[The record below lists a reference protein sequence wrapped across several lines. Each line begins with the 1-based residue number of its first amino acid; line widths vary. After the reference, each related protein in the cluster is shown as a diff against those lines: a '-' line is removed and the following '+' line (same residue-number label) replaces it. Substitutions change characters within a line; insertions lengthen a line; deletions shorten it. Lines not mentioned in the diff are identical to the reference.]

1 MHSGQGQ
8 SGKGLGTAAASA
20 PDPKAFATALRECAD
35 IESFCSVLSKVFRVR
50 QTEVAMLQLEKG
62 LLRFLFPEQLKT
74 AGSIPVSSATA
85 VAAHT
90 AVTKKVE
97 LFNSFT
103 KVKHA
108 SIFET
113 VKLGNAEQSDSSES
127 APIQKLISA
136 PIMSSEGR
144 VLGVL
149 QVCRKGLDLNL
160 AGADFTLDDLQNL
173 EAAAKVAATSAFLQR

>member
-1 MHSGQGQ
+1 MQTFKPKSAA
-8 SGKGLGTAAASA
+8 GTAVA
-20 PDPKAFATALRECAD
+20 PAREPEALDVALSPCAD
-35 IESFCSVLSKVFRVR
+35 ADSFCLELSKIFHVR
-50 QTEVAMLQLEKG
+50 RTEVALLQLEKG
-62 LLRFLFPEQLKT
+62 LLRFLFPEELKT

-108 SIFET
+108 SIFEN
-113 VKLGNAEQSDSSES
+113 VKFANPNESDPGER
-127 APIQKLISA
+127 APIQKLMSA
-136 PIMSSEGR
+136 PVLTSEGT

-149 QVCRKGLDLNL
+149 QVCRKGLDLRM
-160 AGADFTLDDLQNL
+160 AGADFTPDDLQVL
-173 EAAAKVAATSAFLQR
+173 ENAAKVAAKGAFIRQT

>member
-1 MHSGQGQ
+1 MPNSQSQSGQ
-8 SGKGLGTAAASA
+8 AAAAA
-20 PDPKAFATALRECAD
+20 PDPKEFQAALRECAD
-35 IESFCSVLSKVFRVR
+35 AVSFCGVLAKLFRVR
-50 QTEVAMLQLEKG
+50 KTEVAFLQLEKG
-62 LLRFLFPEQLKT
+62 LLRFLFPEELRT

-90 AVTKKVE
+90 AITKKVE

-113 VKLGNAEQSDSSES
+113 VKLGKADQADPADS

-136 PIMSSEGR
+136 PILSGEGR

-149 QVCRKGLDLNL
+149 QISRKGLDLNL
-160 AGADFTLDDLQNL
+160 AGADFSLDDLSNL
-173 EAAAKVAATSAFLQR
+173 ESAAKIAATATFLQR

>member
-1 MHSGQGQ
+1 MC
-8 SGKGLGTAAASA
+8 
-20 PDPKAFATALRECAD
+20 ECAD
-35 IESFCSVLSKVFRVR
+35 AGAFCGVLAKVFRVR
-50 QTEVAMLQLEKG
+50 QTEVALLQLEKG
-62 LLRFLFPEQLKT
+62 LLRFLFPEALKT

-113 VKLGNAEQSDSSES
+113 VKLGKTEDADASES

-136 PIMSSEGR
+136 PVLSAEGR
-144 VLGVL
+144 VIGVL
-149 QVCRKGLDLNL
+149 QVSRKGLDLTL
-160 AGADFTLDDLQNL
+160 AGADFTLDDLKKL
-173 EAAAKVAATSAFLQR
+173 EKAAKVASKAAFFHL